1 MNRVKVLRSICFLLR
16 WASSQPYAPE
26 QKISMGRE
34 ATHALSVAFCFFVS
48 VFAAFGQ
55 GERGAITG
63 TVTDQDGAVVSGAPI
78 QAENKKTGIIFKA
91 ATSTTGKYTLE
102 QLPAGSYELS
112 IPRPEFAYRRQ
123 TVVVQAAQTLRLD
136 IRVEDTSLNT
146 LGEDRA
152 YFAGLAAS
160 RTAPTATA
168 PRTPDGKPDL
178 SGVWQLPRILDPEE
192 PPVLP
197 WAAAVIKEWT
207 ETNGRDF
214 PRGHCLPDSV
224 LLMSRFGIN
233 RFVQTPT
240 HLVILNEAD
249 IPGYHQ
255 IFLDG
260 RGHPE
265 DLDPTWNG
273 HSTGRWEG
281 DTLVVDT
288 VGFNNKAPINWLV
301 VGGFTPHTEK
311 LHLITR
317 FRRPDL
323 GHLEIEI
330 TFNDAGTFTK
340 PWKMKEISDLVENDE
355 VQEWI
360 CNENNQDVEHMVG
373 K

>member
-1 MNRVKVLRSICFLLR
+1 MSTTTVGKC
-16 WASSQPYAPE
+16 
-26 QKISMGRE
+26 
-34 ATHALSVAFCFFVS
+34 ALSVAVSLFVS
-48 VFAAFGQ
+48 AFAAFGQ

-63 TVTDQDGAVVSGAPI
+63 TVTDQDGAAVSGAPI
-78 QAENKKTGIIFKA
+78 QAKNAKTGTIYKA
-91 ATSTTGKYTLE
+91 ASSSAGKYTLE
-102 QLPAGSYELS
+102 QLPAGTYELS
-112 IPRPEFAYRRQ
+112 IPVPEFAYRRQ

-152 YFAGLAAS
+152 YFAGLVAPHAPPNAA
-160 RTAPTATA
+160 A
-168 PRTPDGKPDL
+168 PRTRDGKPDL
-178 SGVWQLPRILDPEE
+178 SGVWQIPKIINPEE

-197 WAAAVIKEWT
+197 WAAAVIKEWI

-240 HLVILNEAD
+240 ILVILNEAD
-249 IPGYHQ
+249 VPGYHQ

-260 RGHPE
+260 RKHPD

-273 HSTGRWEG
+273 HSTGTWEG

-288 VGFNNKAPINWLV
+288 VGFNSKAPINWLV

-311 LHLITR
+311 LHLVTR

-323 GHLEIEI
+323 GHLEIEA
-330 TFNDAGTFTK
+330 TFNDPGTFTRA
-340 PWKMKEISDLVENDE
+340 WKMKEISDLDE
-355 VQEWI
+355 SEDVQEWI